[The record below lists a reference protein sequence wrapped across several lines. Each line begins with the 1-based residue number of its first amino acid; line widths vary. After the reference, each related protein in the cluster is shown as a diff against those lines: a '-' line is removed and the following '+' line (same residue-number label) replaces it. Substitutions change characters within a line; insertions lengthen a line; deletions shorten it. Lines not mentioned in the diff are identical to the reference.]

1 MKKMLFVILLLLAMP
16 LSSVFASEW
25 TIDPDHSNAEF
36 RISHLVIS
44 EVAGMFP
51 TVNGT
56 LTLDDHNVTASV
68 INVTVDVASLNTGV
82 AKRDAHLL
90 SGDFFDVANYPT
102 MTYASTK
109 IEKNDGGLILY
120 GTLTIR
126 GHSQPAVFIVSG
138 PSTPIKDPWGFTR
151 MGAAATTTINRK
163 DFGMVW
169 NQTLDNGGAMIGEEV
184 TLQID
189 LELIRQ

>member
-1 MKKMLFVILLLLAMP
+1 MKKMLFVILLLLVMP
-16 LSSVFASEW
+16 LSSVYASEW
-25 TIDPDHSNAEF
+25 VIDPDHSNAEF

-44 EVAGMFP
+44 TVAGMFP
-51 TVNGT
+51 AVNGT
-56 LTLDDHNVTASV
+56 LTLDDNDVTASA
-68 INVTVDVASLNTGV
+68 ITVTVDVASLNTGV

-102 MTYASTK
+102 MTFTSTK
-109 IEKNDGGLILY
+109 IEKSDQGLTLY

-126 GHSQPAVFIVSG
+126 DHSQPAVFVVTG
-138 PSTPIKDPWGFTR
+138 PSAAIKDLWGLTR
-151 MGAAATTTINRK
+151 MGAAATTTITRK

-184 TLQID
+184 TVQID